1 MNEKPFR
8 ERRLL
13 QTLCICYGIIW
24 IGAAIYPLKPD
35 DWLLENLLVFVSV
48 PLLVL
53 TYDRLPFSN
62 AFYLLVFL
70 FLILHAAGAHY
81 TYSEVPFGYW
91 LEDTFH
97 LRRNH
102 FDRIVHF
109 SFGLL
114 LTYPVHE
121 ILVRVVRVRGYWALL
136 LAVPVIVSLSGFLEI
151 VEAVVA
157 WLVDPDLGA
166 AYLGIQG
173 DVWDAQKDMA
183 LAVLGAVLAVGLSVL
198 QGTSW
203 SGRPSSR

>member
-24 IGAAIYPLKPD
+24 FCAAIHPLMPK

-53 TYDRLPFSN
+53 TYHRLPFSD
-62 AFYLLVFL
+62 AFYVLVFL

-91 LEDTFH
+91 LKDTFY
-97 LRRNH
+97 LQRNH

-121 ILVRVVRVRGYWALL
+121 ILVRVVRVRGYWPLL
-136 LAVPVIVSLSGFLEI
+136 LAVPVIVSLSGFFEI
-151 VEAVVA
+151 IEAVVA

-183 LAVLGAVLAVGLSVL
+183 LAVLGAALTVGLAVLAR
-198 QGTSW
+198 TSGW
-203 SGRPSSR
+203 NRVRS

>member
-1 MNEKPFR
+1 MNERPFR

-13 QTLCICYGIIW
+13 QTLCICYGIVW
-24 IGAAIYPLKPD
+24 IYAAIHPLKRD

-53 TYDRLPFSN
+53 TYHRLAFSN
-62 AFYLLVFL
+62 GFYLLVFL

-91 LEDTFH
+91 LKDTFQ

-109 SFGLL
+109 AYGLL

-121 ILVRVVRVRGYWALL
+121 MLLRVMKVRGYWALL
-136 LAVPVIVSLSGFLEI
+136 LAVAIIISLSGLFEI
-151 VEAVVA
+151 IEAVVA
-157 WLVDPDLGA
+157 WFVDPDLGA

-183 LAVLGAVLAVGLSVL
+183 LAVLGAILAVGLFVL
-198 QGTSW
+198 QRTFW
-203 SGRPSSR
+203 SGRPSRR

>member
-13 QTLCICYGIIW
+13 QALCISYGVIW
-24 IGAAIYPLKPD
+24 ICAAIHPLKRD

-53 TYDRLPFSN
+53 TYQRLAFSN

-91 LEDTFH
+91 LKDAFQ
-97 LRRNH
+97 LQRNH

-109 SFGLL
+109 AYGLL
-114 LTYPVHE
+114 LTYPVRE
-121 ILVRVVRVRGYWALL
+121 MLLRIVKVRGYWALL
-136 LAVPVIVSLSGFLEI
+136 LPVAVIISLSGLFEI
-151 VEAVVA
+151 IEAVVA
-157 WLVDPDLGA
+157 RLVDPDLGT

-183 LAVLGAVLAVGLSVL
+183 LAVLGAVLAVVFSILKR
-198 QGTSW
+198 TSW
-203 SGRPSSR
+203 SGHASRH